1 MPIISKKNL
10 IFLIFG
16 TVKIKNPRAVGKN
29 RRILDQNLVVKGEH
43 LHILSNTMMVKFFY
57 LLDINLDAILR
68 WYQSLLELQQIL

>member
-29 RRILDQNLVVKGEH
+29 RRILDQNVVVSK
-43 LHILSNTMMVKFFY
+43 SSRVM
-57 LLDINLDAILR
+57 
-68 WYQSLLELQQIL
+68 QIDDWEGKQ

>member
-29 RRILDQNLVVKGEH
+29 RQILDQNIVVGGSVAERLVSTLAYGWVERC
-43 LHILSNTMMVKFFY
+43 SNVAGCETS
-57 LLDINLDAILR
+57 
-68 WYQSLLELQQIL
+68 SL